1 MHGYKPA
8 EIAFKQVVLHP
19 CAPSLDLPGVL
30 TDDGVEAATDEFVM
44 DWELATKIVKDRLK
58 R

>member
-1 MHGYKPA
+1 M

-44 DWELATKIVKDRLK
+44 DWELATEIVKDRLK